1 MNKNEYKLYRYAQRT
16 TRRGVLGIMYIHFWR
31 IEFETRV
38 IKTAANE
45 LSLIIMHKTF
55 AVWLVLHKL

>member
-1 MNKNEYKLYRYAQRT
+1 MYNIITEYIAITIFHTGIQYGTGNNFEGLKL
-16 TRRGVLGIMYIHFWR
+16 
-31 IEFETRV
+31 ETRV